1 MDNIANMLAV
11 ALSENEVRYISWERI
26 EEEIRLKACQVIIWE
41 ERLDGFGNLIRIKD
55 YLRQII
61 ADTDTDHKIIFMT
74 LDVGL
79 CNYRLQQIDPAWDAV
94 EQLSFLSTQ
103 RFGQTG
109 IFDSFHYELKQ
120 SPGQVFTIECPHDLR
135 TGLAE
140 LLKEVNTASLL
151 SMGIFAAYNYA
162 CKVVPKIDTG
172 HKVFWRA
179 SSRGAQQLL
188 EIEAGEFVALHVS
201 SRNLDGSLI
210 LKTYG
215 DGLPT
220 GQIIEFLNSALKNE
234 QPYLEG
240 VDGIYTYLG
249 SGSHEFMEL
258 ILSGGSDNISL
269 LNPFWRWNWPD
280 VPGAD
285 NKYGQSAFTELAE
298 AIWLGEH
305 V

>member
-1 MDNIANMLAV
+1 MLAV
-11 ALSENEVRYISWERI
+11 ALSESEVRYISWERI
-26 EEEIRLKACQVIIWE
+26 EEEIRLKACQVITWE

-74 LDVGL
+74 MDVRM

-94 EQLSFLSTQ
+94 EQLDFLSNQ
-103 RFGQTG
+103 RYGQTTV
-109 IFDSFHYELKQ
+109 FDSFHYELRHI
-120 SPGQVFTIECPHDLR
+120 PGQVFTIECPHDLR
-135 TGLAE
+135 IGLSE
-140 LLKEVNTASLL
+140 LLKEDETASLL

-162 CKVVPKIDTG
+162 CKVVPNIDTG
-172 HKVFWRA
+172 HRIIWRA

-188 EIEAGEFVALHVS
+188 EIDSGEFVALHIS
-201 SRNLDGSLI
+201 SRNGDGSLG
-210 LKTYG
+210 LQTYG
-215 DGLPT
+215 AGLPE
-220 GQIIEFLNSALKNE
+220 GQIIEFLNSAVKNE
-234 QPYLEG
+234 QPDLEG
-240 VDGIYTYLG
+240 IDGIYTYFG

-258 ILSGGSDNISL
+258 ILSGESDNISL

-285 NKYGQSAFTELAE
+285 NKYAQSAFTELAE
-298 AIWLGEH
+298 AIWLDEH

>member
-1 MDNIANMLAV
+1 MLAV
-11 ALSENEVRYISWERI
+11 ALSESEIRYMSWERI
-26 EEEIRLKACQVIIWE
+26 EEEIRLKACQVITWD
-41 ERLDGFGNLIRIKD
+41 ERLDGFSSLIRIKD

-61 ADTDTDHKIIFMT
+61 ADTETDHRVIFMT

-79 CNYRLQQIDPAWDAV
+79 CNYRLQQIDPAWDAE
-94 EQLSFLSTQ
+94 EQLNFHSEL
-103 RFGQTG
+103 RYGQTK

-120 SPGQVFTIECPHDLR
+120 APGQVFTIECPHDLR
-135 TGLAE
+135 TGVAE
-140 LLKEVNTASLL
+140 LLNEDKTASLL
-151 SMGIFAAYNYA
+151 SMGIFAAHNYA
-162 CKVVPKIDTG
+162 RKVVPKIDTG
-172 HKVFWRA
+172 HKIIWRA

-188 EIEAGEFVALHVS
+188 EIDAGEFVALHVS
-201 SRNLDGSLI
+201 SRTNDGGLG
-210 LKTYG
+210 LRTYG
-215 DGLPT
+215 AGLPA
-220 GQIIEFLNSALKNE
+220 GQIIEFLNAAIKNE
-234 QPYLEG
+234 QPGLEG

-258 ILSGGSDNISL
+258 ILSGESDNIVL

-298 AIWLGEH
+298 AVWLGEH